1 LSACFHPLNCIMPP
15 HILREIAERG
25 SPAQR
30 EMAVKTL
37 RTTSQFRVARQ
48 SLAALPKAFETLR
61 ADGKQRRVYDAEFG
75 SDLPGLLVRTEGAP
89 PSGDPAID
97 EAYDGT
103 GATYDMYFN
112 IFNRRSIDNRDM
124 HIISTVHYQ
133 QSYDNAFWN
142 GRQIVFGDGDEDLPP
157 PQRLF
162 NRFTIALDIIGHE
175 LTHGV
180 INYSANLVYQGQP
193 GALNE
198 HFSDVFGILVKHY
211 HLRQTAPEADWI
223 IGRGIFTENI
233 RGEGLRSMKAP
244 GRAYDDPLIGR
255 DPQPAHMRNYVE
267 TTYDNGGVHI
277 NSGIPNHAF
286 YVAARELGGFAW
298 EKAGRIW
305 YDALLNRLHTR
316 ATFQEAALHTQ
327 AAAQALYGTGSLEFQ
342 AVRKG
347 WTEVGVIAE
356 ESTAE
361 GCLPALTQVMRSFQ
375 RL

>member
-1 LSACFHPLNCIMPP
+1 MPP

-48 SLAALPKAFETLR
+48 SLAALPKAFDTLR
-61 ADGKQRRVYDAEFG
+61 SDGKQRRVYDAEFG

-142 GRQIVFGDGDEDLPP
+142 GRQIVFGDGDEDLPS

-316 ATFQEAALHTQ
+316 TTFQEAALHTL
-327 AAAQALYGTGSLEFQ
+327 AAAQALYGAGSLEFQ

-347 WTEVGVIAE
+347 WTEVGVVAE

-361 GCLPALTQVMRSFQ
+361 GCLPALTRVMRSFQ

>member
-211 HLRQTAPEADWI
+211 QLRQTAPEADWI

-316 ATFQEAALHTQ
+316 ATFQEAALHAQ